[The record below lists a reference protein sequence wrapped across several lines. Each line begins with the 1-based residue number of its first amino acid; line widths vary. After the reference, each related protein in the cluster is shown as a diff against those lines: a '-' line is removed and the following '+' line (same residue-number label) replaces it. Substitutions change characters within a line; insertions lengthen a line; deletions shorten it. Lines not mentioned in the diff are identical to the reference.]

1 MRKATGAQGFATV
14 TGIQD
19 SHKVHTSGVSM
30 RNATEARVRFLP
42 NFPPRSPDLNPI
54 ENLFAILDMYLAK
67 RYKEQGAADSEPAFM
82 QRVDDFFALASTRD
96 HIRSLLRS
104 MPTRLQKCIDL
115 DGYHTGY

>member
-1 MRKATGAQGFATV
+1 VRKATGAHGFPTV
-14 TGIQD
+14 YGIQD

-96 HIRSLLRS
+96 HIRNMLRS

-115 DGYHTGY
+115 DGFHTGY